1 MLNCWSRDKWVTSP
15 WVGRSHTCN
24 GVVEVDG
31 FEGIAVYGGEISLLC
46 LSAESCLAVFE
57 TRY

>member
-1 MLNCWSRDKWVTSP
+1 VTSP